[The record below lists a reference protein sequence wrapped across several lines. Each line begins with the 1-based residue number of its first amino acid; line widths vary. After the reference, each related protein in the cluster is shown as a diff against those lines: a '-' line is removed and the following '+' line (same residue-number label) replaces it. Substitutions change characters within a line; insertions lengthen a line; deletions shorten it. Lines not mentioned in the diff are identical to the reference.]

1 MLASDGYSNGINACW
16 PAMETAMVVVG
27 CYSYGINGCW
37 PELETAMVVG
47 RCWPA
52 METIMVFGG
61 CWPAVVNTAMELMVA
76 GQQ

>member
-1 MLASDGYSNGINACW
+1 
-16 PAMETAMVVVG
+16 METAMVVVG
-27 CYSYGINGCW
+27 CYSYAINRCW

-52 METIMVFGG
+52 METVVVFGG
-61 CWPAVVNTAMELMVA
+61 CLPAVNKAMELMAA